1 MRLGVLCS
9 GNGTNFENIVKN
21 CPDHK
26 VVMMIH
32 NKKKCGAKKRADKL
46 GIAHFHVTSKDEDS
60 IIRLM
65 KAWRVELIILAG
77 WMKVI
82 SPKFVESFPNRIINI
97 HPSLLPKYKGL
108 NAIEQAF
115 NSDDVITGCTVHYVT
130 EELDSGTIIRQ
141 ETVPILP
148 NDTLEVLTKRVQ
160 KAEHFLLP
168 QVINECHYQLDIEM
182 I

>member
-21 CPDHK
+21 CPDHE
-26 VVMMIH
+26 VVLMIY

-46 GIAHFHVTSKDEDS
+46 DIPNCHIRHKDEDNM
-60 IIRLM
+60 ILLFETY
-65 KAWRVELIILAG
+65 KVDFIILAG
-77 WMKVI
+77 YMKII
-82 SPKFVESFPNRIINI
+82 STKFLEAFPNKIINI

-115 NSDDVITGCTVHYVT
+115 KSDDILTGCTVHYVT
-130 EELDSGTIIRQ
+130 EELDSGTIIGQ

-148 NDTLEVLTKRVQ
+148 NDTLEVLTERVH

-168 QVINECHYQLDIEM
+168 QVINHAI
-182 I
+182 IN